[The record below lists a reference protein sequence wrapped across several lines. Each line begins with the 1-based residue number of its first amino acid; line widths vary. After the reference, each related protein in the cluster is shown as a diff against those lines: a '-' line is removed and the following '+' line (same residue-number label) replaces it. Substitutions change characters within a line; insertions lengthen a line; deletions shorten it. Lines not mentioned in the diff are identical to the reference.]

1 MTYYQIFDLCRI
13 YINNIHRMVQI
24 FGIESANRTLIR
36 EINRIFLDYMTYEG
50 VYKACNRF
58 GLKTNASPLQKTNI

>member
-1 MTYYQIFDLCRI
+1 MEL
-13 YINNIHRMVQI
+13 
-24 FGIESANRTLIR
+24 IEADYKYLSL
-36 EINRIFLDYMTYEG
+36 LVDYMTYEG